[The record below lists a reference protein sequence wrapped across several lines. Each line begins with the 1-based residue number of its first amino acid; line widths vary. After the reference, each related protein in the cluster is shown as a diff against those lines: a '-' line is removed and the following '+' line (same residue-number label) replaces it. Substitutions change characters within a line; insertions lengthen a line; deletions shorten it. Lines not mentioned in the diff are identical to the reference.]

1 LVDWLES
8 VIKLEAPKQVREYT
22 AGPEIKGGR
31 GSRGKRQSGAGTK
44 RNSSETDLTK
54 SNDLKKSKSSAVTV
68 DLSPS
73 NLQQIAIDTT
83 SKFSHTLPV
92 NFYEIGSQL
101 FDEFWNL
108 QFDDK
113 EVNFAFFANITIHN
127 CRDYGLT
134 TFSEHSYSLGVINVS
149 LGFFV
154 TLASISFRK
163 SFNIIV
169 IFRLMIFYMIFIN
182 FLQIF

>member
-1 LVDWLES
+1 
-8 VIKLEAPKQVREYT
+8 LEAPKQVREYT
-22 AGPEIKGGR
+22 AGPEVKGGR

-44 RNSSETDLTK
+44 RNSSEVDLTK
-54 SNDLKKSKSSAVTV
+54 SNDLKKSKPSAVPV

-92 NFYEIGSQL
+92 NFYEIASQL

-149 LGFFV
+149 VCVGCSVFL
-154 TLASISFRK
+154 LWIICCHRK

-169 IFRLMIFYMIFIN
+169 TFLLMIFYMIFIN
-182 FLQIF
+182 YLRIF